1 MIPVDMLPV
10 SWVGSSDPE
19 PLNPVPFC
27 GGSCHRPWLQ
37 LAATGTRLQGPP
49 RGSRYL
55 GHDHPVIPVLCRN
68 QWHSARR

>member
-10 SWVGSSDPE
+10 SWVGSSDSE

-37 LAATGTRLQGPP
+37 LAATGCNW
-49 RGSRYL
+49 
-55 GHDHPVIPVLCRN
+55 HPVAGSPSGFSLLG
-68 QWHSARR
+68 S